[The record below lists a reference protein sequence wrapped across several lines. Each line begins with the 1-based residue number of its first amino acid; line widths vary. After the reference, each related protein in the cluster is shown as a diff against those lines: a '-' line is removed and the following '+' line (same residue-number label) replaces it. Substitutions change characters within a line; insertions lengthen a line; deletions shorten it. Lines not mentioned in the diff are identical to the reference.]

1 MSAKEQFLKKLQSMQ
16 APAGCFKNQAQAD
29 IAEFRQSMVQLQ
41 DNIGEW
47 LEGTG
52 IEIRSFTVS
61 LNELLIS
68 EGAFTLTGVALC
80 YGNRII
86 KFTPAFLY
94 GQSVTGCVDVTLY
107 HGVKPQLIYR
117 LFMRSSDG
125 PFWTYS
131 IHEGQAGHRRPFDE
145 ETFFSMIG
153 CLLA

>member
-1 MSAKEQFLKKLQSMQ
+1 MSAKEQFLKKLQSKQ
-16 APAGCFKNQAQAD
+16 VPEGCFKNQAQAD
-29 IAEFRQSMVQLQ
+29 IAEFREAMVQLQ

-47 LEGTG
+47 LEDTG
-52 IEIRSFTVS
+52 IEIRGFTVS

-68 EGAFTLTGVALC
+68 EGAFVLTGMVLC
-80 YGNRII
+80 YGDRII

-107 HGVKPQLIYR
+107 HEGNPQLIYR

-131 IHEGQAGHRRPFDE
+131 IHEGQAGHRHPFDE
-145 ETFFSMIG
+145 EVFFLMIG
-153 CLLA
+153 NLLA